1 MNDDMPLLGLA
12 TTEQLM
18 RELITRFV
26 VNCFGNVE
34 TLTSIDR
41 ALKLAEML
49 GGMNSFDRD
58 YRTVEPRA

>member
-58 YRTVEPRA
+58 YRTVDHA